1 MILALCVYYADSIL
15 FSFQQICDIMQ
26 LRKIHRV
33 LKALHS
39 NIFVNKAQN
48 IQNEMWILLVCLDSK
63 VLRTNE
69 DIMDI
74 LILHINDFYYESW
87 QVYMF
92 WILFYV
98 SFSLLSYHATSKRNP
113 RSKMV

>member
-39 NIFVNKAQN
+39 DIFVNKAQN
-48 IQNEMWILLVCLDSK
+48 IQNEM
-63 VLRTNE
+63 
-69 DIMDI
+69 
-74 LILHINDFYYESW
+74 
-87 QVYMF
+87 
-92 WILFYV
+92 
-98 SFSLLSYHATSKRNP
+98 
-113 RSKMV
+113 